1 MFIPNVIIK
10 LFYYSFK
17 IFLSFQH
24 AYLVDFL
31 QNFGLF
37 LGTVSGYKQM
47 QILLKK
53 YIKFIEQ
60 YVLAFFPL

>member
-10 LFYYSFK
+10 LFYFSFK

-53 YIKFIEQ
+53 YLKFIEQ
-60 YVLAFFPL
+60 